1 MNGAAQDALANLRDI
16 HLPDPVTLWPPAPGW
31 WLVAGALL
39 GAGAVILIWRRRR
52 RESLRKAANEELLS
66 LELAYL
72 EQRNHSDL
80 AVGLSGLLRR
90 IALVNFER
98 GEVAALHG
106 EEWMAFLANAGLEAG
121 IPNEVAEALERAV
134 YAGDAA
140 IWKTDDGEAWIR
152 AVRSWIEKNT

>member
-1 MNGAAQDALANLRDI
+1 
-16 HLPDPVTLWPPAPGW
+16 
-31 WLVAGALL
+31 
-39 GAGAVILIWRRRR
+39 VILIWRRRR